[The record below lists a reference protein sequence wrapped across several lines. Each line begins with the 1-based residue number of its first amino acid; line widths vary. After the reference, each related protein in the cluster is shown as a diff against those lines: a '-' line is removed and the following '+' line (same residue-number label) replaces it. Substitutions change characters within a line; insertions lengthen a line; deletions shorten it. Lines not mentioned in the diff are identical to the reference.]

1 MSNEVSI
8 FENDNAVAA
17 PSNRKSSLAQKLSS
31 QNTIYSRRI
40 KTNARGTFTK
50 LINGKPVGEPI
61 RDEFEAIVINMLPS
75 VSRNYYKEEYDAK
88 KEEEGVPTLP
98 VCWSHAADKPEPDAP
113 EPQNANCVNC
123 PQNQPGSGQGQSK
136 ACRFKRSLAIML
148 AGDKSGDVYQINIP
162 AKSLFGKSAGN
173 KHPFEAY
180 VKYLLSNG
188 EAPDTVV
195 TKIAYDPDAAGMEL
209 YFAPVR
215 RVTDEEYGLI
225 EAALDKPETER
236 YVKISVGQNDL
247 GQQKALES
255 KPEEPKIERSEEPEP
270 IEVEVEVVEEP
281 QKRAKKKEEPVVQE
295 ESGALAD
302 VISAWGSEDQ

>member
-8 FENDNAVAA
+8 FDNDKAVAA
-17 PSNRKSSLAQKLSS
+17 PSNRKSSLAQKLSN

-61 RDEFEAIVINMLPS
+61 RDEFEAIVVNMLPS

-88 KEEEGVPTLP
+88 KEEEGVVTLP
-98 VCWSHAADKPEPDAP
+98 VCWSHAADKPADDAP

-195 TKIAYDPDAAGMEL
+195 TKVAYDPDATGMEL

-215 RVTDEEYGLI
+215 RVTDEEYDLI
-225 EAALDKPETER
+225 EAAQVKPETER

-247 GQQKALES
+247 GQQKAIES
-255 KPEEPKIERSEEPEP
+255 KPEEPKIERSEEPVELE
-270 IEVEVEVVEEP
+270 IEEVEEP
-281 QKRAKKKEEPVVQE
+281 QKRPKKKEEPVIEE
-295 ESGALAD
+295 ESGDLAD